1 MDTIL
6 FLKYFSFT
14 GECKT
19 MFLRETWVKL
29 HQFDIVLI
37 MKIKLQKNLQNFV
50 WFPKHMANFYI
61 FNWCSDLMAI

>member
-1 MDTIL
+1 MDKIL

-37 MKIKLQKNLQNFV
+37 MKIKLQKNLQKFCLV
-50 WFPKHMANFYI
+50 PKTHGKFLY
-61 FNWCSDLMAI
+61 FQLVL

>member
-37 MKIKLQKNLQNFV
+37 MTIKLQNSADTACAPDWIADNTPQKEKREKFLF
-50 WFPKHMANFYI
+50 
-61 FNWCSDLMAI
+61 

>member
-37 MKIKLQKNLQNFV
+37 MKIKLQKNLQKFFLV
-50 WFPKHMANFYI
+50 PKTHGKFLY
-61 FNWCSDLMAI
+61 FQLVL

>member
-37 MKIKLQKNLQNFV
+37 MIIKLQKTWKNFV
-50 WFPKHMANFYI
+50 WSQNTWQI
-61 FNWCSDLMAI
+61 FIFSTGALI